1 MYNQII
7 KLYTPYINEDSLR
20 ELHHPYN
27 TQLNEAMNQSVC
39 AFAPKGKT
47 FSTTE
52 SLDTRVGI
60 TGAQNVGYEIY
71 WKEVFDAFGMEY
83 DGCAETFNN
92 MMDIKKIAKHEK
104 GHRLNISLQEEK
116 PYQSA
121 KL

>member
-1 MYNQII
+1 M
-7 KLYTPYINEDSLR
+7 YTPYINEDSLR

-60 TGAQNVGYEIY
+60 AGAIQNVGYEIH
-71 WKEVFDAFGMEY
+71 WKEVFDAFGMEC
-83 DGCAETFNN
+83 DGCVETFNN
-92 MMDIKKIAKHEK
+92 RMDIKKTVKEK
-104 GHRLNISLQEEK
+104 G
-116 PYQSA
+116 QS
-121 KL
+121 